1 MLAMHLSV
9 SVTVGNGAERA
20 VLLTHSTKEHM
31 RTYCTV
37 HTQVTIGDLSGEL
50 HRRKKDMATVI
61 LQSQR
66 TAVERSNMR
75 R

>member
-1 MLAMHLSV
+1 VQFSCVRYWQQWFYALS
-9 SVTVGNGAERA
+9 
-20 VLLTHSTKEHM
+20 LLTLSTNKYTH
-31 RTYCTV
+31 TYCIV
-37 HTQVTIGDLSGEL
+37 QTQVTIGDLSGEL
-50 HRRKKDMATVI
+50 HRRKKDMASVI